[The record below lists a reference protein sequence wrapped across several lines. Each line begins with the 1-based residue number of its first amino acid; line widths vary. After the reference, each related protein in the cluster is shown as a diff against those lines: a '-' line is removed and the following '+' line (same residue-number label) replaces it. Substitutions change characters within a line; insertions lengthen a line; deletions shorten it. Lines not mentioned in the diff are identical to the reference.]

1 MIDRAASNRWYVY
14 VVRCADGSLYTGI
27 TTDAQRRVA
36 EHNAGAPLGARYTRT
51 RRPVMLVHVE
61 PAADR
66 SAASRRE
73 LAIKRL
79 PRQRKLALCTPTPS

>member
-1 MIDRAASNRWYVY
+1 MTDPTAPNRWHVY
-14 VVRCADGSLYTGI
+14 IVRCADDSLYTGI
-27 TTDAQRRVA
+27 TTNPQRRVA

-73 LAIKRL
+73 RAIKRL